1 MEGYSPR
8 LPLAKDENDGLYGMN
23 KTALETIKQD
33 LKMLILT
40 NPGERMMNPDYGV
53 GLRRL
58 LFEQNTPE
66 IGRIIGDII
75 NKQVRTYMNFINVYD
90 IQVFTPEENQNSIY
104 VKLIFTIPS
113 LNTTEE
119 LNLALDAN

>member
-1 MEGYSPR
+1 MEGYSPK
-8 LPLAKDENDGLYGMN
+8 LPLSKDANDGLYALN
-23 KTALETIKQD
+23 KTALESIKQD
-33 LKMLILT
+33 LKMLVLT

-53 GLRRL
+53 GLRRI

-66 IGRIIGDII
+66 IGRIIAESV
-75 NKQVRTYMNFINVYD
+75 NRQVKIYMNFINVFD
-90 IQVFTPEENQNSIY
+90 IQVYTPEENQNAIY
-104 VKLIFTIPS
+104 VKLVFTIPS